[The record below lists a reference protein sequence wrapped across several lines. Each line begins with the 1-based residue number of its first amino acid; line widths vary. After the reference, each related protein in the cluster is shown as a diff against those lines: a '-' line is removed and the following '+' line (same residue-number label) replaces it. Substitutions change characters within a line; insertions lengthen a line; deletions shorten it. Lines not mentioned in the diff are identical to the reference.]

1 MDETATRRKKI
12 DPALYGVGWEQVPE
26 SEILTEQRAYQI
38 APGQVSSLPQNRHP
52 KKADY
57 LLEYKKRKLAV
68 IEAKSDEKDVSVGIP
83 QAKEYAELLHI
94 RFAYATN
101 GDEIWG
107 IDMGVKDSEGNYI
120 IPSTEGPVAKF
131 PSPQELW
138 AMTYTEH
145 NEWRDKFNLC
155 AESWWWP

>member
-57 LLEYKKRKLAV
+57 LLEYRKRKLAV

-107 IDMGVKDSEGNYI
+107 IDMGVKDSEGNYT
-120 IPSTEGPVAKF
+120 SL
-131 PSPQELW
+131 PQKVP
-138 AMTYTEH
+138 
-145 NEWRDKFNLC
+145 WRSSLVRKSC
-155 AESWWWP
+155 GR

>member
-1 MDETATRRKKI
+1 MDETATRRKLI

-38 APGQVSSLPQNRHP
+38 APGQVSALPQNRHP

-57 LLEYKKRKLAV
+57 LLEYKKKKLAV
-68 IEAKSDEKDVSVGIP
+68 IEAKSDQTDVSVGIP
-83 QAKEYAELLHI
+83 QAKLYAQLLQI

-101 GDEIWG
+101 GNEIWQ
-107 IDMGVKDSEGNYI
+107 IDMGVKDATGQYI
-120 IPSTEGPVAKF
+120 IPSTEGPVSKF

-138 AMTYTEH
+138 QMTY
-145 NEWRDKFNLC
+145 
-155 AESWWWP
+155 P